1 MNLKTANPFRNE
13 EDALGTAPAGRA
25 SSAGSRPVNKPWKV
39 VIVGGG
45 FGGLS
50 AAQHLD
56 SDLVDVTLIDRRNY
70 HLFQPLL
77 YQVATGSLSPG
88 EIASPLRGVL
98 SRQNNTQVWLGTVE
112 DINPN
117 SKRVFLADGATLA
130 YDSLIVSAGSETS
143 YFGHGEWHEWAP
155 GLKSIEEATTIRHK
169 ILYAFEVAERI
180 SDPVQRRIWL
190 TFAIVGGGPTGVELA
205 GAIAEIARQTLKND
219 FRSIH
224 PEEAQII
231 LLDGAPR
238 ILMGFPEDLAKKAS
252 RSLAKLGV
260 QVKCGA
266 MVKRV
271 DEEGLAIESNQRTDS
286 ITAKTVIW
294 AGGITASP
302 LGTILASRTKADT
315 DKGGRVR
322 VRPDLTIPN
331 YPDIYVIGD
340 LAAAMGPDG
349 KPLPGLAQ
357 VAMQG
362 GSYAAKAILRKV
374 KGQPEIHPFHYF
386 DKGSLAV
393 IGRAA
398 AVADVF
404 GLHISGLLAW
414 MVWAFIH
421 LMYLVTFQSR
431 LIVFFQWA
439 LQDLTFSRGARL
451 ITGAAPTDFDF
462 NAELSELRTAPETK
476 AKPTATPALN
486 PERERMHPEQRITL
500 G

>member
-1 MNLKTANPFRNE
+1 MKLKHANPFRNE
-13 EDALGTAPAGRA
+13 QGALGIAPADDSSVRRA
-25 SSAGSRPVNKPWKV
+25 NKPWKV

-50 AAQHLD
+50 AAKRLE
-56 SDLVDVTLIDRRNY
+56 SSSVDVTLIDRRNY

-88 EIASPLRGVL
+88 EIAYPLRGVL
-98 SRQNNTQVWLGTVE
+98 SRQKNARVWLGTVA
-112 DINPN
+112 DIDPD
-117 SKRVFLADGATLA
+117 SKRVFLSDGAVIP
-130 YDSLIVSAGSETS
+130 YDSLIVAAGSDTS
-143 YFGHGEWHEWAP
+143 YYGHNDWQKCAP
-155 GLKSIEEATTIRHK
+155 GLKSIEEATAIRHK

-180 SDPVQRRIWL
+180 CDPVQRRAWL
-190 TFAIVGGGPTGVELA
+190 TFVIVGAGPTGVELS
-205 GAIAEIARQTLKND
+205 GAIAEIARQTLKKD

-224 PEEAQII
+224 PDEAQII

-238 ILMGFPEDLAKKAS
+238 ILMPFAEDLSDKAS

-260 QVKCGA
+260 QVNCGTT
-266 MVKRV
+266 VKHV
-271 DEEGLAIESNQRTDS
+271 DEAGLTIESGQRTDS
-286 ITAKTVIW
+286 IAAKTVIW

-302 LGTILASRTKADT
+302 LGRILAGRTRAET
-315 DKGGRVR
+315 DRGGRIKVK
-322 VRPDLTIPN
+322 PDLTVPN

-340 LAAAMGPDG
+340 LAAAMDANG

-362 GSYAAKAILRKV
+362 GTYAAKAILRKV
-374 KGQPEIHPFHYF
+374 KGQPQLRPFHYF

-404 GLHISGLLAW
+404 GLRISGFLAW
-414 MVWAFIH
+414 IVWAFIH

-431 LIVFFQWA
+431 LLVFFQWA
-439 LQDLTFSRGARL
+439 IQDLTFNRSARL
-451 ITGAAPTDFDF
+451 ITGAVPSDF
-462 NAELSELRTAPETK
+462 NFNEELSELRTAPETK
-476 AKPTATPALN
+476 AEPTPTSV
-486 PERERMHPEQRITL
+486 
-500 G
+500 